1 MAKESSFPDF
11 DEFDSWIKRVQPVRS
26 PLVVRYRKGGDG
38 QDYALPGSQVSVPV
52 GGYFQAGA
60 SRWSGA
66 AATSGG
72 FSVALAQPFAGS
84 PLVVVT
90 PVYTQPLFT
99 GVFLLASPQAY
110 QIELHW
116 WALSAISEL
125 HVHWLAFGPGAV

>member
-11 DEFDSWIKRVQPVRS
+11 DEFDSWLKRIQPGRN

-60 SRWSGA
+60 SRWIGT

-72 FSVALAQPFAGS
+72 FSVAMGHTFTGS
-84 PLVVVT
+84 PLVVAT

-110 QIELHW
+110 QIELYW